1 VLPTVPRQLAVIVD
15 RALAF
20 DQRDRW
26 PDALLMREAVRAFVE
41 GAGLRL
47 EGHVLDTA
55 EEAKARPITLP
66 IEGEAPQPS
75 ARPLPAAGRQ
85 VYTPGAP
92 GVPMAEAHWRAAGA
106 PPAIEASAGGMS
118 LDGLMADADDGDDD
132 AATRLRDP
140 TVQGRAAPPSYFPRA
155 DEGAPRAYGSAP
167 LPPSAPNPMPSGAY
181 SGAMGS
187 RGAPYAASPSFG
199 QAPDDAM
206 GDRPTTALPSTATYG
221 NPAGDRPTAA
231 LPSSPPYANA
241 TADRNIALAP
251 SLTPAFHMGDRPIT
265 MAPTHTPSFATASA
279 VAPEGTFGFAP
290 RSTRIAPFVVLGAV
304 AVLGGLAALVIVDG
318 RSSTPASQP
327 TASATAPAVPATPA
341 PPPST
346 PPTATTEPAPT
357 STASA
362 AASTAPAASSAAAAT
377 SKPQPSAPTAS
388 PTPKTPPSA
397 TTTTTQKRPP
407 PAGSSTKGDPFSS
420 RKW

>member
-1 VLPTVPRQLAVIVD
+1 MTMPAPAMSRVLPTVPRQLAVIVD

-155 DEGAPRAYGSAP
+155 DEAAPRAYGSAP
-167 LPPSAPNPMPSGAY
+167 LPPSAPNPS
-181 SGAMGS
+181 SAMGL
-187 RGAPYAASPSFG
+187 RGATSAPSAPNPMLAIQSSADIASHII
-199 QAPDDAM
+199 ADE
-206 GDRPTTALPSTATYG
+206 RW
-221 NPAGDRPTAA
+221 TAA
-231 LPSSPPYANA
+231 KTLSEGFERLREHGVLTAA
-241 TADRNIALAP
+241 TAAGMKSAVVVRNIVAHGYSRAD
-251 SLTPAFHMGDRPIT
+251 PAKIH
-265 MAPTHTPSFATASA
+265 
-279 VAPEGTFGFAP
+279 
-290 RSTRIAPFVVLGAV
+290 
-304 AVLGGLAALVIVDG
+304 
-318 RSSTPASQP
+318 
-327 TASATAPAVPATPA
+327 
-341 PPPST
+341 
-346 PPTATTEPAPT
+346 
-357 STASA
+357 
-362 AASTAPAASSAAAAT
+362 AAAT
-377 SKPQPSAPTAS
+377 SGLRILEAFAAETSQWLL
-388 PTPKTPPSA
+388 
-397 TTTTTQKRPP
+397 
-407 PAGSSTKGDPFSS
+407 S
-420 RKW
+420 RD